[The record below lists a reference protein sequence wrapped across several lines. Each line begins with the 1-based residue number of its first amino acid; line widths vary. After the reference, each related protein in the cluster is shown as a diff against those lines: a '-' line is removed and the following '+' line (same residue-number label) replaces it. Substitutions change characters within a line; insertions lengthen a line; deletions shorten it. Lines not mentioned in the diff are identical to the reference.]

1 MLHWLL
7 IILLS
12 LALAGCQ
19 PAETE
24 TPPAETAE
32 PAETEPAPVLL
43 FSDFFEARR
52 ALYRL
57 EDIDL
62 PLKYYTPESFEVFR
76 QTRDSVSAAMQKIPS
91 DGGLASQT
99 AVEWWE

>member
-7 IILLS
+7 VFLLS
-12 LALAGCQ
+12 LALVGCQPTEPETQ
-19 PAETE
+19 PAET
-24 TPPAETAE
+24 AV
-32 PAETEPAPVLL
+32 ETEAPLPQPLL

-76 QTRDSVSAAMQKIPS
+76 ETRDSVTAAMQKIPS
-91 DGGLASQT
+91 DGGDEAHA
-99 AVEWWE
+99 AVE